1 MSVFTEEKINKLIRE
16 HEEKS
21 EKAYLEYQNSGMSR
35 YDRLYREHEDWCD
48 TLRVVINAKSHA
60 DRDRKMTTE
69 IKSWAAE
76 ISRLDS
82 MSDELRNSTINQI
95 LSEIKATK
103 YLIEHM

>member
-1 MSVFTEEKINKLIRE
+1 MGVFTEEKIHKLIRE
-16 HEEKS
+16 HEQKS
-21 EKAYLEYQNSGMSR
+21 ENAYLEYQSSGMSR

-48 TLRVVINAKSHA
+48 TLRVVLNAKSHA

-82 MSDELRNSTINQI
+82 MSDELRNSTITQI
-95 LSEIKATK
+95 LSEIKSLK
-103 YLIEHM
+103 LLIDHM